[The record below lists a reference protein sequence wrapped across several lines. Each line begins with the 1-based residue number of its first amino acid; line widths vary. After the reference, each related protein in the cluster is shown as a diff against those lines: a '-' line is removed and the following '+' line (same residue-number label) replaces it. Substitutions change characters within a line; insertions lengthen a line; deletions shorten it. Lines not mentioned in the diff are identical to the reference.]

1 MGVEKGLFLR
11 MVHHVSQSCLIPDSQ
26 SYHDDGGKQGCKG
39 KPGDGM
45 LAKRQNDDGGK
56 QRSYRRSTIAAHLK
70 DGLCQTLLASRCH
83 LCHSRSSGMKHG
95 RSQPYDAHRQ
105 ENQKIIFGEGQQEQA
120 HQCEAHADGKSIG
133 TGMLVGIKPCEWLQD
148 RRRHLEDQRDDTYLC
163 KREVE
168 LILHNRIDGRDNRLN
183 HIVQEMGNAT
193 DDEHGIHR
201 TIYHRRISLNFTA
214 Y

>member
-1 MGVEKGLFLR
+1 
-11 MVHHVSQSCLIPDSQ
+11 
-26 SYHDDGGKQGCKG
+26 
-39 KPGDGM
+39 M

-183 HIVQEMGNAT
+183 HIVQEMGNAQMMSMEYT
-193 DDEHGIHR
+193 VPS
-201 TIYHRRISLNFTA
+201 TIVGFPLILLPIDLMFIFRDIIISWDFIGTYQL
-214 Y
+214 